1 MVPATVMSISLVT
14 TMLVSVVTPHTS
26 LALSVVAP
34 LIAAMVL
41 IRVRIHIA
49 TVSFVAI
56 AIITLI

>member
-14 TMLVSVVTPHTS
+14 AMLVSVVTPHTS

-41 IRVRIHIA
+41 IRVRIHIT